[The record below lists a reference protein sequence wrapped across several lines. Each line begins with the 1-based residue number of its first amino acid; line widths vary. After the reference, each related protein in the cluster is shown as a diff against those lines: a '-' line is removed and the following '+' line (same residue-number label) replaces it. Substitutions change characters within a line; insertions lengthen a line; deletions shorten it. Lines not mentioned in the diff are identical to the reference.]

1 MFGLLLLPIL
11 LLLLVGDLPILVVG
25 DLPCQ
30 QRDFGH
36 SSHVCVC
43 NRSPFLSVCL
53 SFCLSDCLSVCLD
66 ATYVCWFDM
75 GFSAPTVMSLIQW
88 WQSMA
93 KYFTMSLIGYSSIQ
107 VFKFKF
113 KFKHCSMSLKMSNLS
128 QRDDASKGACWPG
141 TTLPAPWGSPS
152 PWTGTSSTSRSS
164 GMSATM

>member
-11 LLLLVGDLPILVVG
+11 LLLVVGDLPMLVVG

-53 SFCLSDCLSVCLD
+53 SFCLFVWMQHMFAGLIWD
-66 ATYVCWFDM
+66 
-75 GFSAPTVMSLIQW
+75 FSAPTVMSLTQW

-93 KYFTMSLIGYSSIQ
+93 KYFTMSLIGYSNVQIRMKTLFN
-107 VFKFKF
+107 V
-113 KFKHCSMSLKMSNLS
+113 LKNDTSNLS
-128 QRDDASKGACWPG
+128 QRDDAWKGACWPG
-141 TTLPAPWGSPS
+141 TTHPAPWGSPS
-152 PWTGTSSTSRSS
+152 PWTGRSSTSRSS
-164 GMSATM
+164 GMSATI

>member
-1 MFGLLLLPIL
+1 M
-11 LLLLVGDLPILVVG
+11 LVVG

-53 SFCLSDCLSVCLD
+53 TFCVSVFLSVCLD

-93 KYFTMSLIGYSSIQ
+93 KYFTMSLIGYSNVQIRMKTLFN
-107 VFKFKF
+107 V
-113 KFKHCSMSLKMSNLS
+113 LKNDTSNLS
-128 QRDDASKGACWPG
+128 QRDDAWKGACWPG
-141 TTLPAPWGSPS
+141 TTHPAPWGSPS
-152 PWTGTSSTSRSS
+152 PWTGRSSTSRSS